1 MFVLVRVL
9 IMTLDFTVR
18 RREPE
23 LVGPARP
30 TPRETKRLSDIEDQ
44 VGLRWHVP
52 FVLFYRGRG
61 GGARADDDHPAAV
74 VRRAL
79 GQALVPYYPLAG
91 RLREVEGRK
100 LVVDCT
106 GEGVLF
112 VEAEADARLAELE
125 AAGLRPPFPCMD
137 QLLFDVDGSGGVLNS
152 PLLLIQVYIHILSY
166 RVPSYV
172 DDRRTIVV
180 NACMHA

>member
-1 MFVLVRVL
+1 MK
-9 IMTLDFTVR
+9 LDFAVR

-23 LVGPARP
+23 LVGPARQ

-61 GGARADDDHPAAV
+61 DAAGNDDPAAL

-79 GQALVPYYPLAG
+79 GEALVPFFPLAG

-106 GEGVLF
+106 GEGVVF
-112 VEAEADARLAELE
+112 VEADADVRLEELE
-125 AAGLRPPFPCMD
+125 AAGLRPPFPCKD
-137 QLLFDVDGSGGVLNS
+137 QLLFDVEGSGGVLNS
-152 PLLLIQVYIHILSY
+152 PLLLIQVYS
-166 RVPSYV
+166 
-172 DDRRTIVV
+172 T
-180 NACMHA
+180 